1 MKLSSKGELFIG
13 GVKIVS
19 FDKMDFNC
27 YAPFHL
33 NLGCGNKHIKGFY
46 NIDTN
51 ADVLPDHVH
60 DVSDISFIHEIF
72 PSAEITEIVAYDIIE
87 HFDRFQVPAVLKNW
101 YDHLVPGGILRIR
114 TNDLERMIM
123 LYATQPNVFPAEKF
137 IWHLMSEHEKPGMG
151 HKWCFTRGTMFGY
164 LKDAGFTKITVTPTE
179 EVERGNY
186 PHSFTECDRCNMHL
200 TAVKV

>member
-1 MKLSSKGELFIG
+1 MRL
-13 GVKIVS
+13 
-19 FDKMDFNC
+19 
-27 YAPFHL
+27 HL
-33 NLGCGNKHIKGFY
+33 ACGKNIIEGFF
-46 NIDTN
+46 NIDLYPAASLNSEGRTP
-51 ADVLPDHVH
+51 VIIG
-60 DVSDISFIHEIF
+60 DVSDIDKIVFPGRDFISIK
-72 PSAEITEIVAYDIIE
+72 AEEIVAYDIIE

>member
-1 MKLSSKGELFIG
+1 MK
-13 GVKIVS
+13 
-19 FDKMDFNC
+19 
-27 YAPFHL
+27 L
-33 NLGCGNKHIKGFY
+33 NLGCGDKHIEGFI
-46 NIDTN
+46 NIDFDESLKPDIMGN
-51 ADVLPDHVH
+51 VADLDGY
-60 DVSDISFIHEIF
+60 FEIRDMRHKKELRNF
-72 PSAEITEIVAYDIIE
+72 WNEEITKIVAYDIIE
-87 HFDRFQVPAVLKNW
+87 HFDRVQVPAVLKNW
-101 YDHLVPGGILRIR
+101 YDHLAPGGILYIR

-164 LKDAGFTKITVTPTE
+164 LAGAGFKKISVTPTE

-200 TAVKV
+200 TAEKI